1 MAMTDEHTLDYDAVL
16 DMLAE
21 WEGRHV
27 QVLVKDVATDPLV
40 LLVVLQ
46 GRLGAVHMGRVGDAG
61 TAAYRV
67 GGEKAAWFAL
77 DARSFMGA
85 FSFMGAYGLL
95 AGQLHINGGS
105 CAIQVD
111 PDPDPLDWG

>member
-1 MAMTDEHTLDYDAVL
+1 MIDEHTLDYDAVL

-40 LLVVLQ
+40 VLAVLQ
-46 GRLGAVHMGRVGDAG
+46 GRLGAVHMGRVLGAG

-67 GGEKAAWFAL
+67 GEEKAAWFAL

-85 FSFMGAYGLL
+85 AYGV

-111 PDPDPLDWG
+111 PDPIPLDWG